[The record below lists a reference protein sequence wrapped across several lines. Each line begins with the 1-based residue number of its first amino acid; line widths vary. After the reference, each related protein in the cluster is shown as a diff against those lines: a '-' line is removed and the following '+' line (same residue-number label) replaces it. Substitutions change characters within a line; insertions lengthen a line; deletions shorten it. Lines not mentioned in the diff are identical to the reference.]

1 MRRKP
6 SILAMMS
13 LVSILP
19 VTASAFDETSTA
31 YKFEGLSLNA
41 ALGHLSGESHE
52 YVYQEDT
59 NKKLSQL
66 DWRIDNALIAK
77 AELNY
82 DLRPWLSING
92 KGWATLA
99 KGNGFMDDYDWL
111 NNNQLHW
118 THWSYH
124 ENTHLNNA
132 NGIDVNLQTW
142 LLNKSN
148 YKLGLLGGY
157 EKNSFSFRAKG
168 GCFIYENGRQV
179 GCFEDNEPGIGYR
192 QIFKT
197 PYVGFAGKY
206 AINNFELNLL
216 LKLSNW
222 VKAADNDEHYS
233 RNLTFK
239 EWGNKAKYHSLTIN
253 AGYYFTKNTKVF
265 AEASYANYGHT
276 RANTEVRDN
285 ESGIRSYIPNSA
297 GLDNKN
303 YILALG
309 VQYTM

>member
-1 MRRKP
+1 MRKKP

-13 LVSILP
+13 LVSLLP
-19 VTASAFDETSTA
+19 ITASASDSDTA
-31 YKFEGLSLNA
+31 YKFEGLSFNA
-41 ALGHLSGESHE
+41 ALGHLSGEAHE
-52 YVYQEDT
+52 YVYEPNT
-59 NKKLSQL
+59 NKKISQL
-66 DWRIDNALIAK
+66 DWRIDNSLIAK

-99 KGNGFMDDYDWL
+99 KGSGFMDDYDWL
-111 NNNQLHW
+111 SDRQSHW
-118 THWSYH
+118 TDWSYH

-132 NGIDVNLQTW
+132 NGIDFSLQTW
-142 LLNKSN
+142 LLNKPN

-157 EKNSFSFRAKG
+157 EKNSFNFRAKG

-179 GCFEDNEPGIGYR
+179 GCFSNNEPGIGYR
-192 QIFKT
+192 QVFKT
-197 PYVGFAGKY
+197 PYVGLAGKY

-222 VKAADNDEHYS
+222 VKSEDQDKHYS

-239 EWGNKAKYHSLTIN
+239 EWGNNAKYHSLTLN
-253 AGYYFTKNTKVF
+253 AGYYFTQNTKVF
-265 AEASYANYGHT
+265 AEASYANYGNT
-276 RANTEVRDN
+276 RADTEIKSNSLGR
-285 ESGIRSYIPNSA
+285 RLFIPNSA